1 MRCRG
6 LQPRMLRSAAE
17 RLRPPAREQ
26 QQPVQA
32 AERECLGL
40 CDPRKRLR
48 YGTVACK
55 SKRAALSR
63 ASVPCESLIW
73 RIQSNIDI
81 DINMCTTTD
90 FQGR

>member
-6 LQPRMLRSAAE
+6 LQPRMLRFAAE
-17 RLRPPAREQ
+17 RLRPPARKQ

-40 CDPRKRLR
+40 CDSRKRFR

-55 SKRAALSR
+55 SQRAALSR
-63 ASVPCESLIW
+63 ASAPCNRLIW
-73 RIQSNIDI
+73 RIQSN
-81 DINMCTTTD
+81 MCKTTD

>member
-6 LQPRMLRSAAE
+6 LQPRMLRFAAE
-17 RLRPPAREQ
+17 RLRPPPRKQ

-32 AERECLGL
+32 AESECLGL
-40 CDPRKRLR
+40 CDPRKCLR

-55 SKRAALSR
+55 TKRAALSR
-63 ASVPCESLIW
+63 ASTACNPLIW
-73 RIQSNIDI
+73 RIQSD
-81 DINMCTTTD
+81 MCRTTN

>member
-6 LQPRMLRSAAE
+6 LQPRMLRFAAE
-17 RLRPPAREQ
+17 RLRPPARKQ

-32 AERECLGL
+32 AKRKCLGL
-40 CDPRKRLR
+40 CDLRKRLR

-55 SKRAALSR
+55 SKRATLSR
-63 ASVPCESLIW
+63 ASTSWNSLIW
-73 RIQSNIDI
+73 RIQSD
-81 DINMCTTTD
+81 MCKTTN